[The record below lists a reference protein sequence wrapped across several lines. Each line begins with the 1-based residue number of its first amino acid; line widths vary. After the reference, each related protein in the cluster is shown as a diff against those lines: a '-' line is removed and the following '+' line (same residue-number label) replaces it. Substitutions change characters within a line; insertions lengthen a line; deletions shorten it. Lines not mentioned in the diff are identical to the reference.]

1 MTEEMKNKTPSDRA
15 KQILSAIINNY
26 IEEGT
31 PIGSK
36 KLSTYNRFNLSP
48 ATIRNVMSDLEDLG
62 FIASPHTSAGRIPT
76 SKGYRFFI
84 DRLLELQPVDNNEIA
99 SIKDTVSQTK
109 SSNKDLATNVSTIL
123 SAITQLA
130 GIVTVP
136 KTQKSTLK
144 EIDFIPLSEQR
155 VLAIVVIN
163 DSEVENKILQM
174 KRNYSRDELQIS
186 ANYLNQ
192 NYVGR
197 SFEYIKNDLLTKLKE
212 TSALANSLM
221 NNIINIADEL
231 LINQNKDEYV
241 VTGKNQLLDFEELS
255 DINRL
260 KDLFDAFNEQQQLL
274 QLLDKS
280 MSTSNVQIFI
290 GQESGYRIFDN
301 CTLITAPYTNEMG
314 SVGVLGVI
322 GPTRIAYQRVIPIV
336 DVTAKLLS
344 QSLK

>member
-1 MTEEMKNKTPSDRA
+1 MTKEMKNKTPSDRA

-48 ATIRNVMSDLEDLG
+48 ATIRNVMSDLEHLG

-231 LINQNKDEYV
+231 LTNQNKDEYV

-280 MSTSNVQIFI
+280 MSTSNIQIFI

>member
-48 ATIRNVMSDLEDLG
+48 ATIRNVMSDLEHLG

-280 MSTSNVQIFI
+280 MSTSNIQIFI

>member
-15 KQILSAIINNY
+15 KQILSAIIDNY

-36 KLSTYNRFNLSP
+36 KLSSYNRFNLSS

-84 DRLLELQPVDNNEIA
+84 DRLLEFQPVDSNEIA

-109 SSNKDLATNVSTIL
+109 SSNKDLATNVSTTL

-136 KTQKSTLK
+136 KQHKSTLK

-174 KRNYSRDELQIS
+174 KRNFSRDELQIS

-197 SFEYIKNDLLTKLKE
+197 SFEYIKNNLLTQLKE

-221 NNIINIADEL
+221 NDIINIADEL
-231 LINQNKDEYV
+231 LTNQNKDEYV

-255 DINRL
+255 DMNQL
-260 KDLFDAFNEQQQLL
+260 KELFDAFNEQQLLL

-280 MSTSNVQIFI
+280 MSTSNIQIFI

-301 CTLITAPYTNEMG
+301 CTLITAPYTNEVG

>member
-1 MTEEMKNKTPSDRA
+1 MKNKTPSDRA
-15 KQILSAIINNY
+15 KQILSAIIDNY

-36 KLSTYNRFNLSP
+36 KLSTYNRFNLSS

-84 DRLLELQPVDNNEIA
+84 DRLLEFQPVDSNEFA
-99 SIKDTVSQTK
+99 SIKNTVSQTK

-136 KTQKSTLK
+136 KKHKSTLK

-163 DSEVENKILQM
+163 DSEVENKILKM

-197 SFEYIKNDLLTKLKE
+197 SFEYIKNDLLTKLKK

-221 NNIINIADEL
+221 NNIVNIADEL
-231 LINQNKDEYV
+231 LTNQNKDEYV

-255 DINRL
+255 DINQL

-280 MSTSNVQIFI
+280 MSTSNIQIFI

-301 CTLITAPYTNEMG
+301 CTLITAPYTNEVG

>member
-15 KQILSAIINNY
+15 KQILSAIIDNY

-36 KLSTYNRFNLSP
+36 KLSSYNRFNLSS

-84 DRLLELQPVDNNEIA
+84 DRLLEFQPVDSNEIA

-109 SSNKDLATNVSTIL
+109 SSNKDLATNVSTTL

-136 KTQKSTLK
+136 KQHKSTLK

-174 KRNYSRDELQIS
+174 KRNFSRDELQIS

-197 SFEYIKNDLLTKLKE
+197 SFEYIKNNLLTQLKE

-221 NNIINIADEL
+221 NDIINIADEL
-231 LINQNKDEYV
+231 LTNQNKDEYV

-255 DINRL
+255 DMNQL
-260 KDLFDAFNEQQQLL
+260 KELFDAFNEQQLLL

-280 MSTSNVQIFI
+280 MSSSNIQIFI
-290 GQESGYRIFDN
+290 GQESGYKIFDN
-301 CTLITAPYTNEMG
+301 CTLITAPYTNEVG

>member
-84 DRLLELQPVDNNEIA
+84 DRLLELQPVDSNEIA

-186 ANYLNQ
+186 ANYLNH

-231 LINQNKDEYV
+231 LTNQNKDEYV

-260 KDLFDAFNEQQQLL
+260 KDLFDALNEQQQLL

-280 MSTSNVQIFI
+280 MSTSNIQIFI

-301 CTLITAPYTNEMG
+301 CTLITAPYTNDMG

>member
-15 KQILSAIINNY
+15 KQILSAIIDNY

-36 KLSTYNRFNLSP
+36 KLSSYNRFNLSS

-84 DRLLELQPVDNNEIA
+84 DRLLEYQPVDSNEIA

-109 SSNKDLATNVSTIL
+109 SSNKDLATNVSTTL

-136 KTQKSTLK
+136 KQHKSTLK

-174 KRNYSRDELQIS
+174 KRNFSRDELQIS

-197 SFEYIKNDLLTKLKE
+197 SFEYIKNNLLTQLKE

-221 NNIINIADEL
+221 NDIINIADEL
-231 LINQNKDEYV
+231 LTNQNKDEYV

-255 DINRL
+255 DMNQL
-260 KDLFDAFNEQQQLL
+260 KELFDAFNEQQLLL

-290 GQESGYRIFDN
+290 GQESGYKIFDN
-301 CTLITAPYTNEMG
+301 CTLITAPYTNEVG

>member
-1 MTEEMKNKTPSDRA
+1 MTKEMKNKTPSDRA
-15 KQILSAIINNY
+15 KQILSAIIDNY

-36 KLSTYNRFNLSP
+36 KLSTYNRFNLSS

-84 DRLLELQPVDNNEIA
+84 DRLLEFQPVDSNEFA
-99 SIKDTVSQTK
+99 SIKNTVSQTK

-136 KTQKSTLK
+136 KKHKSTLK

-280 MSTSNVQIFI
+280 MSTSNIQIFI

>member
-15 KQILSAIINNY
+15 KQILSAIIDNY
-26 IEEGT
+26 IEEGI

-36 KLSTYNRFNLSP
+36 KLSTYNRFNLSS

-84 DRLLELQPVDNNEIA
+84 DRLLELQPVDSNEIA

-136 KTQKSTLK
+136 KKHKSTLK

-231 LINQNKDEYV
+231 LTNQNKDEYV

-260 KDLFDAFNEQQQLL
+260 KDLFDAF
-274 QLLDKS
+274 K
-280 MSTSNVQIFI
+280 
-290 GQESGYRIFDN
+290 
-301 CTLITAPYTNEMG
+301 
-314 SVGVLGVI
+314 
-322 GPTRIAYQRVIPIV
+322 
-336 DVTAKLLS
+336 
-344 QSLK
+344 

>member
-48 ATIRNVMSDLEDLG
+48 ATIRNVMSDLEHLG

-231 LINQNKDEYV
+231 LTNQNKDEYV

-255 DINRL
+255 DINQL

-280 MSTSNVQIFI
+280 MSTSNIQIFI

>member
-15 KQILSAIINNY
+15 KQILSAIIDNY

-48 ATIRNVMSDLEDLG
+48 ATIRNVMSDLEGLG
-62 FIASPHTSAGRIPT
+62 FISSPHTSAGRIPT

-84 DRLLELQPVDNNEIA
+84 DRLLELQPVDSNEIA
-99 SIKDTVSQTK
+99 SIKETVSQTK

-136 KTQKSTLK
+136 KKHKSTLK

-155 VLAIVVIN
+155 VLAILVIN

-241 VTGKNQLLDFEELS
+241 VTGKNKLLDFEELS
-255 DINRL
+255 DINQL

-280 MSTSNVQIFI
+280 ISTSNIQIFI

-301 CTLITAPYTNEMG
+301 CTLITAPYTNEVG

>member
-48 ATIRNVMSDLEDLG
+48 ATIRNVMSDLEHLG
-62 FIASPHTSAGRIPT
+62 FIASPHSSAGRIPT

-136 KTQKSTLK
+136 KKHKSTLK

-174 KRNYSRDELQIS
+174 KRNYSRDELQTS

-301 CTLITAPYTNEMG
+301 CTLITAPYTNEVG

>member
-48 ATIRNVMSDLEDLG
+48 ATIRNVMSDLEHLG

-231 LINQNKDEYV
+231 LTNQNKDEYV

-260 KDLFDAFNEQQQLL
+260 KDLFDALNEQQQLL

-336 DVTAKLLS
+336 NVTAKLLS

>member
-1 MTEEMKNKTPSDRA
+1 MKNKTPSDRA
-15 KQILSAIINNY
+15 KQILSAIIDNY
-26 IEEGT
+26 IEKGT

-84 DRLLELQPVDNNEIA
+84 DRLLEFQPVDSNEIA

-109 SSNKDLATNVSTIL
+109 SSNKDLATNVSTTL

-136 KTQKSTLK
+136 KQHKSTLK

-174 KRNYSRDELQIS
+174 KRNFSRDELQIS

-197 SFEYIKNDLLTKLKE
+197 SFEYIKNNLLTQLKE

-221 NNIINIADEL
+221 NDIINIADEL
-231 LINQNKDEYV
+231 LTNQNKDEYV

-255 DINRL
+255 DMNQL
-260 KDLFDAFNEQQQLL
+260 KELFDAFNEQQLLL

-280 MSTSNVQIFI
+280 MSTSNIQIFI

-301 CTLITAPYTNEMG
+301 CTLITAPYTNEVG

>member
-1 MTEEMKNKTPSDRA
+1 MTKEMKNKTPSDRA

-48 ATIRNVMSDLEDLG
+48 ATIRNVMSDLEHLG

-84 DRLLELQPVDNNEIA
+84 DRLLELQPVDSNEIA

-163 DSEVENKILQM
+163 DAEVENKILQM

-192 NYVGR
+192 HYVGR
-197 SFEYIKNDLLTKLKE
+197 SFEYIKNDLLAQLKE

-221 NNIINIADEL
+221 NDIINIADEL
-231 LINQNKDEYV
+231 VTDQNKDEYV

>member
-15 KQILSAIINNY
+15 KQLLSAIIDNY

-48 ATIRNVMSDLEDLG
+48 ATIRNVMSDLEGLG
-62 FIASPHTSAGRIPT
+62 FISSPHTSAGRIPT

-84 DRLLELQPVDNNEIA
+84 DRLLELQPVDSNEIA
-99 SIKDTVSQTK
+99 SIKETISQTK

-136 KTQKSTLK
+136 KKHKSTLK

-221 NNIINIADEL
+221 SNIINIADEL
-231 LINQNKDEYV
+231 LTNQNKDEYV

-255 DINRL
+255 DINQL

-280 MSTSNVQIFI
+280 MSTSNIQIFI

-301 CTLITAPYTNEMG
+301 CTLITAPYTNEVG

>member
-48 ATIRNVMSDLEDLG
+48 ATIRNVMSDLEHLG

-84 DRLLELQPVDNNEIA
+84 DRLLELQPVDSNEIA

-136 KTQKSTLK
+136 KKQKSTLK

-186 ANYLNQ
+186 ANYLNH

-231 LINQNKDEYV
+231 LTNQNKDEYV

-260 KDLFDAFNEQQQLL
+260 KDLFDALNEQQQLL

-336 DVTAKLLS
+336 NVTAKLLS

>member
-48 ATIRNVMSDLEDLG
+48 ATIRNVMSDLEHLG

>member
-48 ATIRNVMSDLEDLG
+48 ATIRNVMSDLEHLG

-301 CTLITAPYTNEMG
+301 CTLITAPYTNEVG

>member
-1 MTEEMKNKTPSDRA
+1 MNKKMKNKTPSDRA
-15 KQILSAIINNY
+15 KRILSAIIDNY

-36 KLSTYNRFNLSP
+36 KLSTYNRFNLSS

-84 DRLLELQPVDNNEIA
+84 DRLLEFQPVDSNEFA
-99 SIKDTVSQTK
+99 SIKNTVSQTK

-136 KTQKSTLK
+136 KKHKSTLK

-221 NNIINIADEL
+221 SNIINIADEL
-231 LINQNKDEYV
+231 LTNQNKDEYV

-280 MSTSNVQIFI
+280 MSTSNIQIFI

-301 CTLITAPYTNEMG
+301 CTLITAPYTNEVG